1 MKSKNFN
8 PNSDNVIASNLK
20 HVTFFLFFENWEHW
34 VQKWTSHAICSKR
47 CCECLKNKIP
57 HIV

>member
-20 HVTFFLFFENWEHW
+20 HVTFFLFFEN
-34 VQKWTSHAICSKR
+34 
-47 CCECLKNKIP
+47 
-57 HIV
+57 